1 MNFLRNKEVRIHI
14 GLLLILTVV
23 TTTIGAVNSLY
34 CGFIVFITAVIFSFA
49 SIMMTKYRYDKIASL
64 TEVIDMILHSDEE
77 VLLGDTAEGELA
89 VLESEIKKMTM
100 SLRESAFLL
109 QKEKVNL
116 TDSIADIAHQLR
128 TPLTTINMVMSF
140 LRKADLT
147 LEERFKYINDIN
159 HHLNR
164 VDWLISSLLKISK
177 IEAGTAVFKREKVDV
192 SMVIAKAIEPL
203 MVPLE
208 IRDQLFDF
216 QGFGRE
222 TYYGDFNWSVEAF
235 SNIIKNCS
243 EHTQAG
249 GHIQVRAKEN
259 VLYTEIIIEDDGSGI
274 DPKDLPHLFERF
286 YRGKA
291 SSESSVGIGLALT
304 RMIVQNQNGSI
315 KVENRKTKGSRFII
329 RFYKGVGHRD

>member
-1 MNFLRNKEVRIHI
+1 MNFLRNKEVRIQVI
-14 GLLLILTVV
+14 FLLILTVV
-23 TTTIGAVNSLY
+23 ATTIGAVNSLY
-34 CGFIVFITAVIFSFA
+34 CGFIVFITAVVFSLA
-49 SIMMTKYRYDKIASL
+49 TIIMTKYRYEKIAHL

-77 VLLGDTAEGELA
+77 VMLGDTEEGELA

-109 QKEKVNL
+109 KKEKVNL

-140 LRKADLT
+140 LRKSDLT
-147 LEERFKYINDIN
+147 MEERFKYINDIN
-159 HHLNR
+159 QHLSR
-164 VDWLISSLLKISK
+164 IDWLISSLLKISK
-177 IEAGTAVFKREKVDV
+177 IEAGTAVFKREKVHV
-192 SMVIAKAIEPL
+192 SSVIAKAIEPL
-203 MVPLE
+203 MIPLE

-216 QGFGRE
+216 EGFGRE

-243 EHTQAG
+243 EHTETG
-249 GHIQVRAKEN
+249 GHIQVRTKEN
-259 VLYTEIIIEDDGSGI
+259 VLYTEIVIEDDGSGI

-304 RMIVQNQNGSI
+304 RMIVQSQNGSI

-329 RFYKGVGHRD
+329 RFYKGVGQGD